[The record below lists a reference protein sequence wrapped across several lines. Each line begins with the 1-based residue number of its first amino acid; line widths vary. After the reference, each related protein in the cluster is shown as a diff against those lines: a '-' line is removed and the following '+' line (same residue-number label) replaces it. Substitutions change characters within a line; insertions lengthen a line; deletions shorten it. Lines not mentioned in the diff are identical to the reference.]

1 MNTIRKLAIC
11 LGLLAM
17 GASLTGCAVEA
28 IPYPKLSSIKK
39 LKTKILSREEKDEV
53 IRDLAAEQEKQQKTA
68 ISEIEK
74 SQ

>member
-11 LGLLAM
+11 LGLLGMSTAL
-17 GASLTGCAVEA
+17 GSCAIES
-28 IPYPKLSSIKK
+28 IPYPKLSTIKN
-39 LKTKILSREEKDEV
+39 LKTKILSREEQDEV
-53 IRDLAAEQEKQQKTA
+53 MRNLADEQEQHQKSA